1 MNKLVSEESGVFKCY
16 LSAMCF
22 RVSKI
27 NERATSVEQKSCKIR
42 TNSNLKCL
50 LQSPIDAIGKSLLIY
65 QIFPRVLPVQLSR
78 SSRPCA
84 RVLNRW
90 LKT

>member
-50 LQSPIDAIGKSLLIY
+50 LQSPVDAIRK
-65 QIFPRVLPVQLSR
+65 IFAYLPNF
-78 SSRPCA
+78 PA
-84 RVLNRW
+84 RFAGAAFPVFPPLCTRAE
-90 LKT
+90 